1 MISRIFICTFCV
13 MSLLWQTVV
22 YGNTTDGISEK
33 IEFDVPCQSADDGL
47 REFARQAGLAVI
59 FRQQSVT
66 SFTTNIVKGSYE
78 IDAGLARL
86 LDNTGLEGS
95 ISDSGTLIIELIP
108 SDRLAKTQSSEG
120 NRMNNKEQE
129 SAQTKKRS
137 SSLLMSLLVATG
149 LTAQDSATQQANAQQ
164 TATNNDEQDVVVV
177 TGRRVSTASDAIGEG
192 EAGNTVS
199 VTREALLSAPAGVS
213 GLKALEGLPGFNVQT
228 DGALG
233 LYEFGNSVTVRAFNF
248 QQVGFVLDG
257 IPMGRPDAFG
267 GSPIFRYVDNEN
279 LQQVRASPGSGD
291 VSLPSATSLGP
302 VVEYITTT
310 PSEEFRANMQIAFG
324 DDKLR
329 RSFIKLETG
338 DLNGFRGYVSR
349 SKTDSNLWRGPG
361 TIDREHFEGKL
372 RYDFDDN
379 SYISAQMVY
388 NDFFD
393 YDSPSISRAQY
404 EATTDTSAS
413 RDGVGRNI
421 AYLGT
426 VPDLGVGTDVQFQDG
441 NYTGYYIDRV
451 NVRED
456 LLIGVT
462 IATDVTESVDFKTT
476 GYYEDKDGF
485 GVSPD
490 SYSNTLGHYNEQI
503 GAGVPTEFGLPL
515 VMPRGVQYGLS
526 SVGGDR
532 KGASTTVT
540 FHVENHSIEIGG
552 WFENETY
559 NRTQLRLNKEGG
571 NPAGELIVPNEVAY
585 YRRNYTSE
593 RDFLQYNIK
602 DTINLLDDNLTL
614 EVGFKGLYL
623 DYKLSGFRDFDDYS
637 RVVGGNPV
645 LGYGPQSIPAEFND
659 GFLPMIGAV
668 YKLTETEQLFASYS
682 QNFSLP
688 RGADD
693 LYDNINTPDIG
704 GEKSANY
711 EIGVRTNRPTFNA
724 ALGFYYIDFDDRIE
738 TSGREVA
745 GQPGLIE
752 SIAHN
757 VGSVEAYGI
766 EFTGNWKPEFFQD
779 YAYISANLTHNV
791 ATFKNDILDGS
802 GNPLGIVGN
811 SLPDSPKWLA
821 TIGLTVEPTDWIIA
835 NISARHTG
843 MRYADFIN
851 TQEMESYTV
860 VDAYIEFGSG
870 VEEIGPL
877 KNLKARVNVTNLF
890 DTDTLSFTFG
900 TIDGTAFYRPL
911 SPRTFQVSIGA
922 DF

>member
-1 MISRIFICTFCV
+1 MIRRIVICAFCV
-13 MSLLWQTVV
+13 MSLLWQGAA
-22 YGNTTDGISEK
+22 YGDTTDSISGK
-33 IEFDVPCQSADDGL
+33 VEFDVPCQSADDGL
-47 REFARQAGLAVI
+47 REFAKQAGLAVI

-66 SFTTNIVKGSYE
+66 PYTTNIVKGSYE

-86 LDNTGLEGS
+86 LDRTGLEGR
-95 ISDSGTLIIELIP
+95 ISDGGTLIIEPTP
-108 SDRLAKTQSSEG
+108 SNRLANEQSREG
-120 NRMNNKEQE
+120 KLMNNKEE
-129 SAQTKKRS
+129 STQLKKGAS
-137 SSLLMSLLVATG
+137 NFVLSFLLATG
-149 LTAQDSATQQANAQQ
+149 LVAQDSSAQQANTTVA
-164 TATNNDEQDVVVV
+164 DENEEDIVVV
-177 TGRRVSTASDAIGEG
+177 TGRRVSTAADAIGEG

-199 VTREALLSAPAGVS
+199 VTREALLSAPSGVS

-302 VVEYITTT
+302 VVEYITTE

-329 RSFIKLETG
+329 RSFIKIETG
-338 DLNGFRGYVSR
+338 DINGFRGYISR

-361 TIDREHFEGKL
+361 TIDREHFEGKI

-393 YDSPSISRAQY
+393 YDSPSVTRAAY

-426 VPDLGVGTDVQFQDG
+426 VPDLGVGSDVQFQDSD
-441 NYTGYYIDRV
+441 YTGYYIDRV

-456 LLIGVT
+456 LLFGVT
-462 IATDVTESVDFKTT
+462 VATDITESLDFVSTA
-476 GYYEDKDGF
+476 YYEDKDGF

-503 GAGVPTEFGLPL
+503 AAGVPAMFDLPL
-515 VMPRGVQYGLS
+515 TMPRGVQYGLS

-532 KGASTTVT
+532 KGGTARFT
-540 FHVENHSIEIGG
+540 FHVANHSIEIGG

-571 NPAGELIVPNEVAY
+571 NPAGELIPSEVAY
-585 YRRNYTSE
+585 YRRDYTTK
-593 RDFLQYNIK
+593 RDFKQFNIK
-602 DTINLLDDNLTL
+602 DTFTAMDDRLTF
-614 EVGFKGLYL
+614 EVGFKGLFL
-623 DYKLSGFRDFDDYS
+623 DYELAGFRDFDDYS
-637 RVVGGNPV
+637 RSGGAAGFGPQVVGN
-645 LGYGPQSIPAEFND
+645 EFDD
-659 GFLPMIGAV
+659 GFLPMAGVV
-668 YKLTETEQLFASYS
+668 YEINDTDQLFGSYS

-688 RGADD
+688 RGADA
-693 LYDNINTPDIG
+693 LYDNIVTPDIG

-711 EIGVRTNRPTFNA
+711 EIGIRTNRPTFNG
-724 ALGFYYIDFDDRIE
+724 ALAFYYIDFDDRIE
-738 TSGREVA
+738 TAGREVA

-752 SIAHN
+752 TIAQN

-766 EFTGNWKPEFFQD
+766 EFTGNFKPEQFGD
-779 YAYISANLTHNV
+779 YAYISMNLTHNI
-791 ATFKNDILDGS
+791 ATFKDEILNGS
-802 GNPLGIVGN
+802 GNPRGILGKQ
-811 SLPDSPKWLA
+811 LPDSPKWLA
-821 TIGLTVEPTDWIIA
+821 TVGLTVEPTDWIIA
-835 NISARHTG
+835 NMSARYTG

-851 TQEMESYTV
+851 TQEMESYIV
-860 VDAYIEFGSG
+860 VDTYIEFGSG

-900 TIDGTAFYRPL
+900 TIDGTASYRPL

-922 DF
+922 EF

>member
-1 MISRIFICTFCV
+1 MIKRIVICIFCV
-13 MSLLWQTVV
+13 LSAVWQGMAWGDTA
-22 YGNTTDGISEK
+22 NDSSRLIN
-33 IEFDVPCQSADDGL
+33 FDVPCQSADDGL

-66 SFTTNIVKGSYE
+66 PFTTNIVKGSYE
-78 IDAGLARL
+78 IDVGLARL
-86 LDNTGLEGS
+86 LDSTGLEGRVS
-95 ISDSGTLIIELIP
+95 ENGTLVIETSP
-108 SDRLAKTQSSEG
+108 SNGLSANQSSEG
-120 NRMNNKEQE
+120 KQMNKTQL
-129 SAQTKKRS
+129 KKGTS
-137 SSLLMSLLVATG
+137 SFLMSFLIATG
-149 LTAQDSATQQANAQQ
+149 LAGQDSNMQEANAQQ
-164 TATNNDEQDVVVV
+164 SAENQEEDIVVV
-177 TGRRVSTASDAIGEG
+177 TGRRVSTAEDAVGIG

-199 VTREALLSAPAGVS
+199 VTREALLSAPAGIS

-302 VVEYITTT
+302 VVEYITTP
-310 PSEEFRANMQIAFG
+310 PSEEFGASMQIAFG

-329 RSFIKLETG
+329 RSFIKLQTG
-338 DLNGFRGYVSR
+338 DLDGFSGYVSR

-361 TIDREHFEGKL
+361 TIDREHFEGKI

-404 EATTDTSAS
+404 EASTDTSAS

-426 VPDLGVGTDVQFQDG
+426 VPDLGVGADVQFQDG

-456 LLIGVT
+456 LLFGVT
-462 IATDVTESVDFKTT
+462 FASDVTDDLDFIAT

-532 KGASTTVT
+532 KGVTTRFT
-540 FHVENHSIEIGG
+540 YHIENHSIEIGAWYEG
-552 WFENETY
+552 ETY

-571 NPAGELIVPNEVAY
+571 NPAGELIVPDEVAY
-585 YRRNYTSE
+585 YRRNYTTD
-593 RDFLQYNIK
+593 RDFIQYNLK
-602 DTINLLDDNLTL
+602 DTFKVMDDRLTF

-623 DYKLSGFRDFDDYS
+623 DYQLSGFRDFDDYS

-645 LGYGPQSIPAEFND
+645 IGYGPQTVGSDFND
-659 GFLPMIGAV
+659 GFLPMAGAV
-668 YKLTETEQLFASYS
+668 YELNDTDQVFASYS

-693 LYDNINTPDIG
+693 LYDNIVTPDIG
-704 GEKSANY
+704 GEKSTNY
-711 EIGVRTNRPTFNA
+711 ELGIRTNRPTFNG
-724 ALGFYYIDFDDRIE
+724 ALAFYYIDFDDRIE
-738 TSGREVA
+738 TAGREVA

-752 SIAHN
+752 TIAQN

-766 EFTGNWKPEFFQD
+766 EFTGNWKPEAFDD
-779 YAYISANLTHNV
+779 YAYFSMNLTHNI
-791 ATFKNDILDGS
+791 ATFKDDINDS
-802 GNPLGIVGN
+802 GGTPLGLVGN
-811 SLPDSPKWLA
+811 QLPDSPKWLA
-821 TIGLTVEPTDWIIA
+821 TLGLTVEPTDWIVA
-835 NISARHTG
+835 NVSGRYTG

-851 TQEMESYTV
+851 TQEMESYIV

-877 KNLKARVNVTNLF
+877 KNLKVRANVTNLF

-900 TIDGTAFYRPL
+900 TINGTAFYRPL
-911 SPRTFQVSIGA
+911 SPRTFQLSIGA
-922 DF
+922 EF

>member
-13 MSLLWQTVV
+13 MSLLWQAVV

-95 ISDSGTLIIELIP
+95 ISDSGTLIIEPIP

-120 NRMNNKEQE
+120 NRMNNEEQGV
-129 SAQTKKRS
+129 KKRS

-164 TATNNDEQDVVVV
+164 AATNDDQDIVVV

-338 DLNGFRGYVSR
+338 DINGFRGYISR

-393 YDSPSISRAQY
+393 YDSPSITRAAY
-404 EATTDTSAS
+404 EATTDTNPS

-426 VPDLGVGTDVQFQDG
+426 VPDLGVGTDVQFQNG

-456 LLIGVT
+456 LLVGVT
-462 IATDVTESVDFKTT
+462 IATDITESVDFKTT

-503 GAGVPTEFGLPL
+503 GAGVPAAFGLPL

-571 NPAGELIVPNEVAY
+571 NPAGALIVPDEVAY

-593 RDFLQYNIK
+593 RDFFQYNIK
-602 DTINLLDDNLTL
+602 DTIHLLDDNLTL

-645 LGYGPQSIPAEFND
+645 LGYGPQVVGNEFND
-659 GFLPMIGAV
+659 GFLPMVGAV
-668 YKLTETEQLFASYS
+668 YKLTDTEQLFASYS

-693 LYDNINTPDIG
+693 LYDNITTPDIG
-704 GEKSANY
+704 GEKSTNY
-711 EIGVRTNRPTFNA
+711 EIGIRTNRPTFNA

-738 TSGREVA
+738 TTGREVP

-802 GNPLGIVGN
+802 GNPLGIVDN

-900 TIDGTAFYRPL
+900 TLNGTASYRPL